1 MGLLLKAIK
10 DFSHQIMHPSL
21 SMTSAGAAPHSTQ
34 GKSLSLGS
42 CRGGPSPLAG
52 KGHLYQAVL
61 GSKAALAH
69 PDCIKL
75 PLVGR
80 MLHETFI
87 FRKVFSPTKFRPI
100 FLRQ

>member
-42 CRGGPSPLAG
+42 CRGDRHPLQG
-52 KGHLYQAVL
+52 KGI
-61 GSKAALAH
+61 ST
-69 PDCIKL
+69 KL
-75 PLVGR
+75 FWGAKQ
-80 MLHETFI
+80 H
-87 FRKVFSPTKFRPI
+87 
-100 FLRQ
+100 